1 MIAISNW
8 IFVKPSLGIIFRN
21 RCWLFSFFGARLR
34 PDDFFD
40 ISNNHVTLLL
50 FFKLFQHLEFFVF
63 VQLCGQVVCVYSI
76 CPHNI
81 KLLGIE
87 AKACVLLSSSR
98 GRSLSFFDL
107 CLSLRFGSLW
117 PDNGAR
123 RFVTSWSFWF
133 GCLQQGY

>member
-34 PDDFFD
+34 PDDFLD

-63 VQLCGQVVCVYSI
+63 VQLCGQVVCVYSS

-98 GRSLSFFDL
+98 GRPLSFFDL
-107 CLSLRFGSLW
+107 CLSLKFGSLW
-117 PDNGAR
+117 PNNGAR
-123 RFVTSWSFWF
+123 QFVTSWSFWF